1 MIAVAFGVP
10 GVGKSTVFAELIK
23 KHNLI
28 KLYPG
33 GIMKELAI
41 KKGLIEHVDEL
52 RKLDPSQQQHLQEM
66 MVMEMADVIA
76 SNPGRGFII
85 ETHAVVNT
93 PQGFFPGLRHM
104 FFDKI
109 KPDLYIVLQANAKDI
124 VKRRRSDDSRIRED
138 DRDLGEVRLHLE
150 LTRSFAASYAVKTE
164 SNLAVIDNREGKLA
178 ETIEELSELVQR
190 FI

>member
-1 MIAVAFGVP
+1 MISVAFGVP
-10 GVGKSTVFAELIK
+10 GVGKSTVFDELIK

-33 GIMKELAI
+33 GIMKELAVS
-41 KKGLIEHVDEL
+41 KGLVEHVDEL
-52 RKLDPSQQQHLQEM
+52 RKLDPTQQQHLQEM

-76 SNPGRGFII
+76 ANPGRGFVI

-109 KPDLYIVLQANAKDI
+109 KPDLYIVVQTNAEDI

-138 DRDLGEVRLHLE
+138 DKDLEQVKLHLE

-164 SNLAVIDNREGKLA
+164 SNLSVVENREGKIE
-178 ETIEELSELVQR
+178 ETIEELSDLISR
-190 FI
+190 FL